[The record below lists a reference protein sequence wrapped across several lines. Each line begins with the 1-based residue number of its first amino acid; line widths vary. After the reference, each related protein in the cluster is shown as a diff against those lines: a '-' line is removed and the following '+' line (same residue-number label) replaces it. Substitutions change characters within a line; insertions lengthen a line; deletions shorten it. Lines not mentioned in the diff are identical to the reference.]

1 MKVDNTS
8 KITTII
14 GLVFEGFGVVIAALV
29 GTGMAMINAMSK
41 SEVTEFFG
49 SELTQSEI
57 DLFLLIASVLG
68 IIVIVLGVISFIF
81 FLVNLVLF
89 TKLLNGKFDEETA
102 SKVFLYQAIYGGVN
116 LLFNQ
121 LVGVLY
127 LVSGIQGRQKITNK
141 NKVPRE
147 GL

>member
-1 MKVDNTS
+1 M
-8 KITTII
+8 
-14 GLVFEGFGVVIAALV
+14 
-29 GTGMAMINAMSK
+29 
-41 SEVTEFFG
+41 
-49 SELTQSEI
+49 
-57 DLFLLIASVLG
+57 
-68 IIVIVLGVISFIF
+68 
-81 FLVNLVLF
+81 VNLVLF

-127 LVSGIQGRQKITNK
+127 LVSGIQGRQKILNK